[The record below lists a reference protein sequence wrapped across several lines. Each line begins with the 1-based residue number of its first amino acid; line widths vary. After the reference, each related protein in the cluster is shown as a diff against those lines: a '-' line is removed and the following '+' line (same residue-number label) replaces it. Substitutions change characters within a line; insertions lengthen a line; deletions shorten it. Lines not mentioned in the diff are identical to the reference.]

1 MERFVVNGLDEVDID
16 VLSKNITDFG
26 FNCVRLVFSLE
37 MFYDNP
43 VVADD
48 AVSANPQLQGMTAME
63 VFDATV
69 ESLTNAGAMII
80 LNNHISDAMW
90 CCGEWDDNGLW
101 HNADYSA
108 DQWIGTLKAFTTRYQ
123 DNLFVIGN
131 DLRNEI
137 RADRDEKLFATWGDG
152 NVDTDWKLAATTAG
166 NEILAEN
173 PNQLIFVEGLNYAN
187 DMSPIRDSPISLDV
201 SNRLVYSFH
210 IYSWQ
215 YVTSFRNYDKF
226 RDGLDKDVTYMLEE
240 GQDYTAPVWVGEF
253 GDN

>member
-1 MERFVVNGLDEVDID
+1 
-16 VLSKNITDFG
+16 
-26 FNCVRLVFSLE
+26 
-37 MFYDNP
+37 
-43 VVADD
+43 
-48 AVSANPQLQGMTAME
+48 ME

-80 LNNHISDAMW
+80 LNNHISDAIW
-90 CCGEWDDNGLW
+90 CCGEWDGNGLW

-108 DQWIGTLKAFTTRYQ
+108 NQWVSTLKAFTTRYQ

-210 IYSWQ
+210 IYSW
-215 YVTSFRNYDKF
+215 
-226 RDGLDKDVTYMLEE
+226 
-240 GQDYTAPVWVGEF
+240 
-253 GDN
+253 